1 MSECVAW
8 LKLPLPGEAEDQ
20 GLEMP
25 SRLEGK
31 SAIITGA
38 GRGIGLGI
46 ARVLASEGAGV
57 VLVDRDAEAV
67 AGATA
72 ILREQGMRAIFAV
85 ADVSNIRA
93 MQEAARRAVEELG
106 SIDIVCPN
114 AAIFDS
120 SDVTVMPEA
129 LWDRLLDVNLKGV
142 FLIVQACLPIMM
154 SQRYGRIVVT
164 SSITGN
170 RTAIPGMAHYAASK
184 GGINGFIRAAAI
196 ELAAHGITVNA
207 IEPGHVM
214 TEGAAPMY
222 DAESKRAV
230 ETFIPMGRFGTPE
243 DIGKAV
249 LFLASDD
256 AAYVT
261 GQTLIV
267 DGGVTL
273 PEYPPGF
280 PRRT

>member
-1 MSECVAW
+1 M
-8 LKLPLPGEAEDQ
+8 G
-20 GLEMP
+20 G
-25 SRLEGK
+25 RLDGRG
-31 SAIITGA
+31 AIVTGA

-57 VLVDRDAEAV
+57 LLVDRDSDAIT
-67 AGATA
+67 GATEA
-72 ILREQGMRAIFAV
+72 LRGRGLSATSEV
-85 ADVSNIRA
+85 ADVSDADA
-93 MQEAARRAVEELG
+93 MGAVARRAIEQFG
-106 SIDIVCPN
+106 RIDIVCPN

-120 SDVTVMPEA
+120 STVKDISEL
-129 LWDRLLDVNLKGV
+129 LWDRLLAVNLKGV
-142 FLIVQACLPIMM
+142 FLSVRACLPSMM
-154 SQRYGRIVVT
+154 AQHYGRIVVT

-196 ELAAHGITVNA
+196 ELAAHGITVNG

-222 DAESKRAV
+222 DLEFKRAV
-230 ETFIPMGRFGTPE
+230 ESFIPIGRFGTPE
-243 DIGKAV
+243 DIGRAV
-249 LFLASDD
+249 LFFASDD
-256 AAYVT
+256 AAYIT

-280 PRRT
+280 PRGM